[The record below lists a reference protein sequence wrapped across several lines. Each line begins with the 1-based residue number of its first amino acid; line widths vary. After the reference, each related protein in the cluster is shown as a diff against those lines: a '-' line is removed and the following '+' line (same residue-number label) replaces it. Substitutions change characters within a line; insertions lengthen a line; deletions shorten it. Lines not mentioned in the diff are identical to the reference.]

1 MGRKYSSKSRL
12 TMTNEK
18 ILVIED
24 EEKISGIVKS
34 YLEREG
40 FTVTLAKPLE
50 ISWGRFKILKGDLVL
65 LSTDGPHHE
74 VPEGEIVSS

>member
-1 MGRKYSSKSRL
+1 
-12 TMTNEK
+12 MTNEK

-40 FTVTLAKPLE
+40 FTGTLADA
-50 ISWGRFKILKGDLVL
+50 G
-65 LSTDGPHHE
+65 
-74 VPEGEIVSS
+74 